1 MTHLIPIFPL
11 SIVVYPG
18 ENLNLHIFEPR
29 YKQLINDCFAGKKPF
44 GIPAVINNEVTE
56 YGTLVEIVEITKLYE
71 NGEMDIKT
79 RGILVFKILE
89 KIEALPDKLY
99 RGAIVTYPPTK
110 YMGSIPLMAKILE
123 SIRQLHLILNVTK
136 QFLKS
141 DTDLLSFDVAHHA
154 GMALE
159 DEYQLLQY
167 DHELHRQEFIKRH
180 LVKVL
185 EVMTQMDKLKDKIML
200 NGHFKNLEGFGF

>member
-1 MTHLIPIFPL
+1 MTNFIPLFPLALVIFPD
-11 SIVVYPG
+11 
-18 ENLNLHIFEPR
+18 EELNLHIFEPR

-79 RGILVFKILE
+79 RGTLVFKILE

-99 RGAIVTYPPTK
+99 RGAIVTYPATK

-141 DTDLLSFDVAHHA
+141 DADLLSFDVAHHA
-154 GMALE
+154 GMGLE